1 MTWDIEM
8 VIEILIH
15 FNEHLHNAA
24 FPHIN
29 KPPGRG
35 QLLEPNL
42 GFICLQ

>member
-1 MTWDIEM
+1 M

-15 FNEHLHNAA
+15 FNEHLHNPA
-24 FPHIN
+24 FPDIN

-42 GFICLQ
+42 SFI